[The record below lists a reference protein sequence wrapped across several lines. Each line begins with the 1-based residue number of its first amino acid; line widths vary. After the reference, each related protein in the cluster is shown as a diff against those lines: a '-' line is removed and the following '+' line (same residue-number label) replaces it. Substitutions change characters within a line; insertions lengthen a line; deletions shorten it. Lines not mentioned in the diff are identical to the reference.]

1 MPDSRGLPAAAAASL
16 DAAGLAEAVAARVCR
31 PDSGPRCRVAVARL
45 APLLLEEAAGGVS
58 RISWARAAV
67 RAADPAPV
75 DPQCSF
81 CRGFFS
87 DISYLLEFH
96 EFEDAVRDALRAGCT
111 SQFSD
116 ATVPAELEQELCLAV
131 VDAWVPKVLYQLG
144 NFFANGRG
152 ICTSAGY
159 C

>member
-1 MPDSRGLPAAAAASL
+1 M
-16 DAAGLAEAVAARVCR
+16 AVAARVCR
-31 PDSGPRCRVAVARL
+31 PDFGPRCHVAVARL
-45 APLLLEEAAGGVS
+45 APLLLEEAACGVS

-75 DPQCSF
+75 DPHCSF

-116 ATVPAELEQELCLAV
+116 ATVPAELEQELCHAV

-144 NFFANGRG
+144 NLFANGRG

>member
-1 MPDSRGLPAAAAASL
+1 MPYVGGLPAAAVASL
-16 DAAGLAEAVAARVCR
+16 DAAGLADAVAARVCR
-31 PDSGPRCRVAVARL
+31 ADSDPRCPAFVAEL
-45 APLLLEEAAGGVS
+45 APLLLEEASGSAS
-58 RISWARAAV
+58 RVSWARAAL

-96 EFEDAVRDALRAGCT
+96 EFEDAVKDGLRAGCT
-111 SQFSD
+111 SEFSD
-116 ATVPAELEQELCLAV
+116 ATVHSELEQELCLAV

-152 ICTSAGY
+152 ICTNVGY